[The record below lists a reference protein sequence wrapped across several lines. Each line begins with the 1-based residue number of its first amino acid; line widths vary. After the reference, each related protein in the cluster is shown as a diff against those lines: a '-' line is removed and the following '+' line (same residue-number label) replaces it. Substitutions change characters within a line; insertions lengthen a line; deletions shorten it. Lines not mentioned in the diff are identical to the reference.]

1 MEERNNCLVQI
12 KTEMK
17 QRLKNERLNNRST
30 YLQTIKNL
38 ILQSMIKLLEPSL
51 KVMVRREDYSDIKS
65 CLNDL

>member
-38 ILQSMIKLLEPSL
+38 ILQSKII
-51 KVMVRREDYSDIKS
+51 VIINATNFIRENYFIFIPKP
-65 CLNDL
+65 